1 MAELVKTDTFLSTT
15 HPGLPT
21 AFSRARLE
29 ELSAREHEPAWM
41 LERRL
46 AAWDIFERTPWPTVK
61 DEDWRRTDIRP
72 LKIAEIAPYAPPSKD
87 GREAGG
93 RGEADTRAVLPAELL
108 TELADA
114 EQGGLLVQIDSDGR
128 IRELKDELA
137 RQGVVFTD
145 MATAVREYGEL
156 VREHFMTRAVTPD
169 RGKFAAL
176 HGAFWQG
183 GTFVYVPRGVEV
195 ALPLHSILW
204 ADQPGVGTFAH
215 TLVVLGE
222 RAALTFVQEVASP
235 TWADQQGLHV
245 GATELF
251 VGPGAH
257 LTYVSLQSWGRH
269 IFNFTHERARLER
282 DATLDWVVGAMGS
295 RLTKS
300 YMDIE
305 LDGQGSTA
313 RMSGLFFT
321 DDDQHLDHDTQQN
334 HNAPHT
340 TSDLLFKGAL
350 KDRSRSVWQG
360 MIRVA
365 PGAQRTDGYQANR
378 NLVLSPGAR
387 ADSIPG
393 LEIMAD
399 DVRCTH
405 GSTVG
410 QIDEEQIF
418 YLMSRGIHR
427 PEAER
432 LIVEG
437 FFLEVLERIPFEGL
451 RARLGREIARKLG
464 FGM

>member
-1 MAELVKTDTFLSTT
+1 MTEVVQRE
-15 HPGLPT
+15 T
-21 AFSRARLE
+21 AGRALDGRGFSRSLVE
-29 ELSAREHEPAWM
+29 EISARKGEPTWM

-46 AAWDIFERTPWPTVK
+46 AAWEVFERTPWPTLK

-72 LKIAEIAPYAPPSKD
+72 LKFAEIIPYVPGPNGLRA
-87 GREAGG
+87 REMI
-93 RGEADTRAVLPAELL
+93 PAEYLS
-108 TELADA
+108 ELADA
-114 EQGGLLVQIDSDGR
+114 EQGGFLIQVNSNPGYH
-128 IRELKDELA
+128 ELKAELA
-137 RQGVVFTD
+137 QQGVIFTD
-145 MATAVREYGEL
+145 MDTAVREYGDL
-156 VREHFMTRAVTPD
+156 VREYFMTRAVLPEW
-169 RGKFAAL
+169 GKFAAL

-183 GTFVYVPRGVEV
+183 GTFVYVPCGVDV
-195 ALPLHSILW
+195 TLPLHSLVW
-204 ADQPGVGTFAH
+204 ADQPWAGVFAH
-215 TLVVLGE
+215 TLVILAE
-222 RAALTFVQEVASP
+222 RARLTLVHEVASP
-235 TWADQQGLHV
+235 TLSGVQGLHV

-251 VGPGAH
+251 IGPAAQ
-257 LTYVSLQSWGRH
+257 LKYVSLQSWGRH
-269 IFNFTHERARLER
+269 VFNFTHERARLER
-282 DATLDWVVGAMGS
+282 DATLDWIVGAMGS

-300 YMDIE
+300 YMEIE

-350 KDRSRSVWQG
+350 KDCSRSVWQG

-378 NLVLSPGAR
+378 NLVLSEGAR

-410 QIDEEQIF
+410 QIDAEHVF
-418 YLMSRGIHR
+418 YLMSRGLTR
-427 PEAER
+427 REAER

-451 RARLGREIARKLG
+451 RERLGRDIAGKLG
-464 FGM
+464 F

>member
-1 MAELVKTDTFLSTT
+1 MAELV
-15 HPGLPT
+15 PGVSQAVEKDNAAPALNGT
-21 AFSRARLE
+21 GFSRKVVE
-29 ELSAREHEPAWM
+29 EISARRGEPEWM

-46 AAWDIFERTPWPTVK
+46 AAWEVFERTPWPTLK
-61 DEDWRRTDIRP
+61 DEDWRRTDIRA
-72 LKIAEIAPYAPPSKD
+72 LRIADITPYAPGLNGVKARD
-87 GREAGG
+87 MI
-93 RGEADTRAVLPAELL
+93 PAEYL

-114 EQGGLLVQIDSDGR
+114 EQGGLLAQVNSEPGYCEL
-128 IRELKDELA
+128 REDLA

-145 MATAVREYGEL
+145 MDTAVREYGDL
-156 VREHFMTRAVTPD
+156 VREYFMTRAVTPEQ
-169 RGKFAAL
+169 GKFAAL

-195 ALPLHSILW
+195 TLPLHSILW
-204 ADQPGVGTFAH
+204 ANQPGIGLFAH
-215 TLVVLGE
+215 TLVILAE
-222 RAALTFVQEVASP
+222 RAGLTLIHEVASP
-235 TWADQQGLHV
+235 TLSGAQGLYA
-245 GATELF
+245 GATELL
-251 VGPGAH
+251 VGPMAQ
-257 LTYVSLQSWGRH
+257 LRYVSLQSWGRH
-269 IFNFTHERARLER
+269 MFNFTHERARLER
-282 DATLDWVVGAMGS
+282 DANLDWIIGAMGS

-300 YMDIE
+300 YMEIE

-321 DDDQHLDHDTQQN
+321 DHDQHLDHDTQQN
-334 HNAPHT
+334 HNAPYT

-378 NLVLSPGAR
+378 NLVLSDGAR

-410 QIDEEQIF
+410 RIDEEHVF
-418 YLMSRGIHR
+418 YLMSRGITR

-451 RARLGREIARKLG
+451 RARLGNDIAQKLG
-464 FGM
+464 FDTKGGE

>member
-1 MAELVKTDTFLSTT
+1 LTEVVQRETGVRALD
-15 HPGLPT
+15 GRG
-21 AFSRARLE
+21 FSRSLVE
-29 ELSAREHEPAWM
+29 EISARKGEPTWM

-46 AAWDIFERTPWPTVK
+46 AAWEVFERTPWPTLK

-72 LKIAEIAPYAPPSKD
+72 LKFAEIIPYVPGPNGVRA
-87 GREAGG
+87 RE
-93 RGEADTRAVLPAELL
+93 TIPAEYLS
-108 TELADA
+108 ELADA
-114 EQGGLLVQIDSDGR
+114 EQGGFLIQVNSDPGY
-128 IRELKDELA
+128 RELKAELA
-137 RQGVVFTD
+137 QQGVIFMD
-145 MATAVREYGEL
+145 MDTAVREYGDL
-156 VREHFMTRAVTPD
+156 VREYFMTRAVLPEQ
-169 RGKFAAL
+169 GKFAAL

-183 GTFVYVPRGVEV
+183 GTFIYVPAGVEV
-195 ALPLHSILW
+195 ALPLHSLVW
-204 ADQPGVGTFAH
+204 ADQPWAGLFAH
-215 TLVVLGE
+215 TLVILAE
-222 RAALTFVQEVASP
+222 RARLTLVHEVASP
-235 TWADQQGLHV
+235 TLSGVQGLHV

-251 VGPGAH
+251 IGPAAQ
-257 LTYVSLQSWGRH
+257 LKYVSLQSWGRH
-269 IFNFTHERARLER
+269 MFNFTHERARLER
-282 DATLDWVVGAMGS
+282 DATLDWIVGAMGS

-350 KDRSRSVWQG
+350 LDRSRSVWQG

-378 NLVLSPGAR
+378 NLVLSEGAR

-410 QIDEEQIF
+410 QIDEEHVF
-418 YLMSRGIHR
+418 YLMSRGLTR
-427 PEAER
+427 REAER

-451 RARLGREIARKLG
+451 RERLGRDIARKLG
-464 FGM
+464 F